1 MPLDDDELNE
11 ILDELVKDGSII
23 EYQGKFYARGM
34 EPEEARKAAGP
45 DERTYLLFG
54 GHLDG
59 GKIVLPRDTSAYLAF
74 LGLRWSVYRRRGTD
88 RLIHAGYAAT
98 RGEAETLISD

>member
-23 EYQGKFYARGM
+23 EWQGKFYARGM

-59 GKIVLPRDTSAYLAF
+59 GK
-74 LGLRWSVYRRRGTD
+74 SVYRRRGTD

-98 RGEAETLISD
+98 RAEAEELISD